1 MEVFNMFKFLVK
13 ISLLTSLA
21 GLLLTTVATAAM
33 QNISA
38 TDLQKLVKQNPD
50 TYLLDVRTL
59 GEYTQKH
66 IKGAHLIPIDQ
77 VENRIKEIP
86 QNRPIIVYCETG
98 VRSALV
104 GRYLDRLGYQSVT
117 NLSQGIMGWQ
127 VRGYP
132 IESGLP

>member
-1 MEVFNMFKFLVK
+1 MFKSLVK
-13 ISLLTSLA
+13 IILPASLA

-38 TDLQKLVKQNPD
+38 LDMQKVIKQTPD
-50 TYLLDVRTL
+50 IYLLDVRTL

-77 VENRIKEIP
+77 IEKRINEIP
-86 QNRPIIVYCETG
+86 NNRPIIVYCETG
-98 VRSALV
+98 VRSSLV
-104 GRYLDRLGYQSVT
+104 GRYLDRLGFTSVS

-132 IESGLP
+132 IESGMP